1 MHSFEFQEHTEWF
14 LPKTQNLKKKRPQYL
29 KRFLENGNFVSLT
42 HAEGRGA
49 TQQSFTQGSAAPR
62 SNPLPFYIP
71 FSTGKEPLS
80 YAFHLQKLSTPFT
93 CPV

>member
-42 HAEGRGA
+42 HAHSNRINHNAKRERSVQEKGWG
-49 TQQSFTQGSAAPR
+49 QILIFSFNDMLIS
-62 SNPLPFYIP
+62 LPY
-71 FSTGKEPLS
+71 
-80 YAFHLQKLSTPFT
+80 
-93 CPV
+93 